1 MKRYVLATLLVMFML
16 GGNALAGPL
25 DRMSE
30 PRTNPAVDDM
40 LRIPGVVGL
49 SRTEA
54 LTTLQQAGLNP
65 VLKIERREKSKLQG
79 MEGKVIEQD
88 PNPGGVAMI
97 GSSVTVKLYLP
108 PGYEEPA
115 ADTWQGDPYQDQ
127 YGTSDEQWPEDTY
140 QDQGGTYDE
149 QWQGDAYG
157 GDQSGGYDQGSD
169 APQWPADDSGSQ
181 WRWKGPAVSPQLPG
195 DSSNDTQGEFT
206 PAPRKPREMQPYTPD
221 ADESPEQGEL
231 VPVFKPKP
239 LQRAQ

>member
-1 MKRYVLATLLVMFML
+1 MKRYVIAILLVMFIL

-49 SRTEA
+49 SRVEA

-65 VLKIERREKSKLQG
+65 VLKIVRDEKSELQG
-79 MEGKVIEQD
+79 MEGKVIEQS

-115 ADTWQGDPYQDQ
+115 ADTWQNDPYQDQ
-127 YGTSDEQWPEDTY
+127 YGTYDDQWPEDTY
-140 QDQGGTYDE
+140 QDQGGTYDD

-157 GDQSGGYDQGSD
+157 GDQSGGYDQGSNT
-169 APQWPADDSGSQ
+169 PQWPADNSGNQ
-181 WRWKGPAVSPQLPG
+181 WRWQGPV
-195 DSSNDTQGEFT
+195 DTQDNATGELT
-206 PAPRKPREMQPYTPD
+206 PAPIKPKEMQPYSPD
-221 ADESPEQGEL
+221 QGESKQTPIIMDL
-231 VPVFKPKP
+231 KPKQ
-239 LQRAQ
+239 LQRSQ

>member
-1 MKRYVLATLLVMFML
+1 MKRYALALLLVMFML

-49 SRTEA
+49 NRSEA
-54 LTTLQQAGLNP
+54 LITLQQAGLNP
-65 VLKIERREKSKLQG
+65 VLKIVRSGNSELQG
-79 MEGKVIEQD
+79 MEGKVIEQS

-115 ADTWQGDPYQDQ
+115 ADTWQDDPYQDQ
-127 YGTSDEQWPEDTY
+127 YGT
-140 QDQGGTYDE
+140 YDD
-149 QWQGDAYG
+149 QWQGDSYG
-157 GDQSGGYDQGSD
+157 TDQSGDYQEWSD
-169 APQWPADDSGSQ
+169 TPQWPEEDNSGSQ
-181 WRWKGPAVSPQLPG
+181 WRWQGPV
-195 DSSNDTQGEFT
+195 DTQDNATGEFT
-206 PAPRKPREMQPYTPD
+206 PAPVKPKEMQPYSPE
-221 ADESPEQGEL
+221 ESPEKDKL
-231 VPVFKPKP
+231 IPVLRPKP

>member
-1 MKRYVLATLLVMFML
+1 MKKYLATMLLVMFML

-49 SRTEA
+49 SRYEA
-54 LTTLQQAGLNP
+54 LATLQQAGLNP
-65 VLKIERREKSKLQG
+65 MLKIERREKSKLQG
-79 MEGKVIEQD
+79 MEGKVIAQD

-97 GSSVTVKLYLP
+97 GSSVTVELYLP
-108 PGYEEPA
+108 PGYEEPP
-115 ADTWQGDPYQDQ
+115 ADAWQEDPYQDQ
-127 YGTSDEQWPEDTY
+127 GGEYEEQWPEDTY
-140 QDQGGTYDE
+140 QDQGGTYEE

-169 APQWPADDSGSQ
+169 SPQWPEDNSGSQ
-181 WRWKGPAVSPQLPG
+181 WRWKGPDTSQG
-195 DSSNDTQGEFT
+195 DAQGQFT
-206 PAPRKPREMQPYTPD
+206 PAPVKPKEVQPYTPD
-221 ADESPEQGEL
+221 ADESPEQGKL
-231 VPVFKPKP
+231 VPILKPKP

>member
-1 MKRYVLATLLVMFML
+1 MKNYLIATLLVMFML

-49 SRTEA
+49 SRIEA

-65 VLKIERREKSKLQG
+65 MLKIVRSENSKLQG

-97 GSSVTVKLYLP
+97 GSSVTVELYLP

-115 ADTWQGDPYQDQ
+115 ADTWQEDPYQDQ
-127 YGTSDEQWPEDTY
+127 GGVYEEQWPEDTY
-140 QDQGGTYDE
+140 QDQGGAYEE

-157 GDQSGGYDQGSD
+157 GDQSGGYGEQSD
-169 APQWPADDSGSQ
+169 APQWPADNSGSE
-181 WRWKGPAVSPQLPG
+181 WKWQGPDNSQSDA
-195 DSSNDTQGEFT
+195 QGQFT
-206 PAPRKPREMQPYTPD
+206 PAPVKPKEMQPYAPD
-221 ADESPEQGEL
+221 ENPEQGNL
-231 VPVFKPKP
+231 VPILKPKP
-239 LQRAQ
+239 MQRAQ

>member
-1 MKRYVLATLLVMFML
+1 MKKYLITTLLVMFML
-16 GGNALAGPL
+16 GGTALAGPL

-49 SRTEA
+49 SRVEA

-65 VLKIERREKSKLQG
+65 VLKIVRDEKSELQG
-79 MEGKVIEQD
+79 MEGKVIAQS

-115 ADTWQGDPYQDQ
+115 ADTWQNDPYQDQ
-127 YGTSDEQWPEDTY
+127 YGTYDDQWPEDTY

-157 GDQSGGYDQGSD
+157 GDQSGGYDQGSNT
-169 APQWPADDSGSQ
+169 PQWPTDNSGNQ
-181 WRWKGPAVSPQLPG
+181 WRWQGPV
-195 DSSNDTQGEFT
+195 DTQDNSTGELT
-206 PAPRKPREMQPYTPD
+206 PAPVKPKEMQPYSP
-221 ADESPEQGEL
+221 DESPEQDKL
-231 VPVFKPKP
+231 VPILKPKP